1 MDQMII
7 PTEIVKKVEKLA
19 RELETVKKE
28 IRKAVKIP
36 KSQAWFWSKE
46 WQRKEQAAD
55 KAIKEGK
62 TKTFTSVE
70 QLIEDL
76 NS

>member
-1 MDQMII
+1 MII